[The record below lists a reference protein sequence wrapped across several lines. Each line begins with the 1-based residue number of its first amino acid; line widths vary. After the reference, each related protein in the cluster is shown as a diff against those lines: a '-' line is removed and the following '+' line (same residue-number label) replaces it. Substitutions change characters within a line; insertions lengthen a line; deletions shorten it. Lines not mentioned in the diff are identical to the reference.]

1 MINKCLN
8 AKAFHDLQW
17 VLCCLIRHRG
27 LSNNL
32 LSAFAKV
39 LYFFLVWK
47 VRRKEQRG
55 SNSYFCCFLF
65 VRHSHKWYVMKLD
78 LKMTI
83 HAAKPTTN
91 WSLVMTVNMKNTF
104 ASFALIKTA
113 TKPLKE
119 LTQSWYLWSEW
130 KCAASLFMIE
140 QFFWRTA
147 VHFLS
152 LLELMQQKPRLQ
164 FDDTGIILTVNYRSH
179 ELAETE
185 RSSCSGGFK
194 SLTWKLCS
202 CH

>member
-130 KCAASLFMIE
+130 KCALFYGLTVHD
-140 QFFWRTA
+140 RT
-147 VHFLS
+147 V
-152 LLELMQQKPRLQ
+152 LLEDSGTFPFSVGAHATKAKASVRWYRNY
-164 FDDTGIILTVNYRSH
+164 FDS
-179 ELAETE
+179 
-185 RSSCSGGFK
+185 
-194 SLTWKLCS
+194 
-202 CH
+202 